1 MLFTINNRRQYLNNN
16 DSLLISWK
24 NKLIVVAVKKKHVRG
39 FYAVVSNLDGIDLN
53 IRVCFS
59 AAGNAALSQRS
70 KIRN

>member
-1 MLFTINNRRQYLNNN
+1 ME
-16 DSLLISWK
+16 K
-24 NKLIVVAVKKKHVRG
+24 KLIVAVKNHVRG
-39 FYAVVSNLDGIDLN
+39 FYAVVSNSNNIDLN